1 MTEAITV
8 TGTDAAGRPVN
19 VTTLTAADGSWSFA
33 ALPLSDSTGYTITEN
48 QPRAWADGKDHLG
61 SLGGTAGGVLGND
74 TVSRV
79 VLNGSVD
86 ASGYDFGERG
96 ASLAGQVFND
106 ADNNGTRG
114 TGEVGVAGTTITLT
128 GTDIEGNP
136 VSRTVTTNANGAYS
150 FTDLPV
156 SGSSGYTLTETQPN
170 GFADGLDTVGS
181 LGGALTA
188 NDRTTVA
195 INTPGGSGTGYD
207 FGERFDQPAS
217 LAGRVYFDSN
227 HDRVD
232 NDGTGTGR
240 GGWIV
245 ELVQRASPGSTQFS
259 VIASTTTNNAGNY
272 SFANLVPGNYEIRF
286 RNPDNG
292 ATWGRPQSSEPG
304 VDLTLGTIEKN
315 FLMRLPTSGVVSE
328 RRK

>member
-1 MTEAITV
+1 M
-8 TGTDAAGRPVN
+8 
-19 VTTLTAADGSWSFA
+19 
-33 ALPLSDSTGYTITEN
+33 
-48 QPRAWADGKDHLG
+48 
-61 SLGGTAGGVLGND
+61 
-74 TVSRV
+74 
-79 VLNGSVD
+79 
-86 ASGYDFGERG
+86 
-96 ASLAGQVFND
+96 
-106 ADNNGTRG
+106 
-114 TGEVGVAGTTITLT
+114 
-128 GTDIEGNP
+128 
-136 VSRTVTTNANGAYS
+136 
-150 FTDLPV
+150 
-156 SGSSGYTLTETQPN
+156 
-170 GFADGLDTVGS
+170 
-181 LGGALTA
+181 
-188 NDRTTVA
+188 A

-259 VIASTTTNNAGNY
+259 VIASTTTNNDGNY